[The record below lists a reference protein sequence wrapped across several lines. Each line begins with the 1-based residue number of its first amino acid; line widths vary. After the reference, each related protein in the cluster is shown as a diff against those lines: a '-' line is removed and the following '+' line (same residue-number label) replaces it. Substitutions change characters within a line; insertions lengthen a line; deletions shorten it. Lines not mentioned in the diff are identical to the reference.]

1 MLNYIWGGLII
12 VSLLFALFIDVR
24 EIATDR
30 FRNEQ
35 ALDARV
41 EFPRGGYRSDARSQ
55 PIRVLIDSVTY
66 NQFYGTS
73 GVAPDSLYSGTL
85 VQNEDGTQIQFGGG
99 NQTSG
104 LPEELDL
111 IRRYSADEDDLDT
124 APLRTTNVRGRL
136 QFNADSTAAQA
147 PLRFNP
153 VRFRKMRDIGR
164 AACSGV
170 SRPVSQRP

>member
-73 GVAPDSLYSGTL
+73 GVAPDSSYSGTL
-85 VQNEDGTQIQFGGG
+85 VQNEDGTQIHGAAASSRAVERAPSPG
-99 NQTSG
+99 SS
-104 LPEELDL
+104 LP
-111 IRRYSADEDDLDT
+111 
-124 APLRTTNVRGRL
+124 RGR
-136 QFNADSTAAQA
+136 AQ
-147 PLRFNP
+147 
-153 VRFRKMRDIGR
+153 R
-164 AACSGV
+164 ATSPT
-170 SRPVSQRP
+170 RTRR